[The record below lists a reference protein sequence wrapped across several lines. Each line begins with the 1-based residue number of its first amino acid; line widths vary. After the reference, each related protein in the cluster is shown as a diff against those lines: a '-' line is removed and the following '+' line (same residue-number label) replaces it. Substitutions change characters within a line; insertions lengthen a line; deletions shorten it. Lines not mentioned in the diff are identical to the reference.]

1 MSKRTPDYSRYIRLY
16 TDAEAAATRQGRE
29 MNQRLLTQTE
39 FETHTQMLKDK
50 YKDLGLHL
58 SDVTKTLVSE
68 QKYEKTEREAKAL
81 RNLIGAYERH
91 REETQD
97 ERIRMGLE
105 PLEMQ
110 KDYSVKAIREGKF
123 GPKDFSKDMWD
134 FINDEY
140 HELKKTKKEKQG
152 AAEWA
157 ANEIASAYFGSL

>member
-105 PLEMQ
+105 PLEMP

-134 FINDEY
+134 FIDDEY
-140 HELKKTKKEKQG
+140 HELKKKKG
-152 AAEWA
+152 TAEWA

>member
-97 ERIRMGLE
+97 DRIRMGLE
-105 PLEMQ
+105 PLEMT
-110 KDYSVKAIREGKF
+110 KDYSVKEIREGKF
-123 GPKDFSKDMWD
+123 GSKDFSKDMWD
-134 FINDEY
+134 FINNEY
-140 HELKKTKKEKQG
+140 HELKKQG
-152 AAEWA
+152 TAEWA

>member
-29 MNQRLLTQTE
+29 MNQRLLTKTE

-105 PLEMQ
+105 PLEMP

-140 HELKKTKKEKQG
+140 HELKKKGT
-152 AAEWA
+152 AEWA

>member
-123 GPKDFSKDMWD
+123 GPKDFTKDMWD

-140 HELKKTKKEKQG
+140 HERKKQG
-152 AAEWA
+152 TSEWA